1 MWCTCTYFKGCN
13 TSQFE
18 PRISLIRVNNLDT
31 WQHLI
36 RYIIWGY
43 FQSMHYYTDKVVDV
57 YNDNNNWSMTQIAMY
72 INIKKVV
79 KQLING
85 VYLKDDGLEGHS
97 GAYFSRG

>member
-1 MWCTCTYFKGCN
+1 
-13 TSQFE
+13 
-18 PRISLIRVNNLDT
+18 
-31 WQHLI
+31 
-36 RYIIWGY
+36 
-43 FQSMHYYTDKVVDV
+43 
-57 YNDNNNWSMTQIAMY
+57 MTQIAMY